1 MLQSHSPNIHSN
13 KKKHTHSHSPTH
25 PIQQN
30 MAEYIH
36 LVAVFIWIQHGI
48 ISSECWN
55 FDKIIFHPQIRFCF
69 FFSRIFLGCAQQDI
83 SHRTINLFHS
93 RTYSVLTVE
102 KKWISYHLETSQVI
116 HFGPFSLEFFFF
128 FFVSVVVVFFSLF
141 FLILTPKVWKCQLF
155 TKDYINFYDPKP
167 FRVNSSVCPVPRIY
181 SIKTIGRWCVCLCFH
196 MQIFSCT
203 HFRSAKHLFV
213 NQMKHTNDYVRITW
227 WQKCELFWLG
237 IPWN

>member
-1 MLQSHSPNIHSN
+1 MNFLPLRDKSSHSFRAFFSWILLLLLRLR
-13 KKKHTHSHSPTH
+13 HSH
-25 PIQQN
+25 
-30 MAEYIH
+30 
-36 LVAVFIWIQHGI
+36 
-48 ISSECWN
+48 
-55 FDKIIFHPQIRFCF
+55 
-69 FFSRIFLGCAQQDI
+69 FLL
-83 SHRTINLFHS
+83 S
-93 RTYSVLTVE
+93 
-102 KKWISYHLETSQVI
+102 
-116 HFGPFSLEFFFF
+116 
-128 FFVSVVVVFFSLF
+128 F
-141 FLILTPKVWKCQLF
+141 FLIWTPKVCKCQLF